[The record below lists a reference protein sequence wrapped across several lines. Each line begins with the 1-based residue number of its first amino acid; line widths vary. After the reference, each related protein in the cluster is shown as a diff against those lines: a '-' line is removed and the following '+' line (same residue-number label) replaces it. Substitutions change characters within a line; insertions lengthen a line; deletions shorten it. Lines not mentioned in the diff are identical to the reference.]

1 MHVITSFDVSA
12 KEHIC
17 KEYVVG
23 VLKENPARSHRG
35 KELVNLLMDRFPA
48 VLFPSVLYPLGSAK
62 SNDAILFAAALAM
75 VTEMALDEVV
85 EILLKGEIL
94 DTLFKAIFDTEFV
107 QAMINS
113 AVTVPKVIHLDEDG
127 NVIHPVFH

>member
-1 MHVITSFDVSA
+1 MKIKVS
-12 KEHIC
+12 I
-17 KEYVVG
+17 
-23 VLKENPARSHRG
+23 ENRG
-35 KELVNLLMDRFPA
+35 KELVNLLMDRFPS
-48 VLFPSVLYPLGSAK
+48 VLFPSVLHPLGSAK

-75 VTEMALDEVV
+75 VTEMVLDEVV

-107 QAMINS
+107 QAMLKS

-127 NVIHPVFH
+127 NVIHPGFH